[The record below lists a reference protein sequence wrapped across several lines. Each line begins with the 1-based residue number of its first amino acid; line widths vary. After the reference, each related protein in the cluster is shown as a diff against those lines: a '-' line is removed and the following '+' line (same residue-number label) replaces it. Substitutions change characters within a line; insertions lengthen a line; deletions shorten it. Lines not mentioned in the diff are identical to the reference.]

1 MDKITCFFTL
11 IVLNSFLPTLT
22 SSQPLTIF
30 NLTTDQNALINF
42 RNTITDGSVLAQN
55 WSTNT
60 SICYWIGV
68 SCGPKHQRVTA
79 LNISGLE
86 LKGTI
91 APHLGN
97 LTFLQSLDISSNNLT
112 GTIPPE
118 ISKLRRLKVVN
129 LASNHLTGSI
139 PNGVFN
145 NISSLV
151 EINLRFNRL
160 SGRVPNDICSFT
172 SNLKRIYLRGNQ
184 IEGEIPASIHS
195 CRELEELNLAENHF
209 NGYIPTG
216 IWSLPKLR
224 ILYLYSNQLQGFPAD
239 VGNVEGIEEVHI
251 NDNNLTGGIPSFI
264 FNISSLRYLDL
275 SSNRLSG
282 SIPNDTLYNLPV
294 IEGLYLSTNNLTGG
308 IPKQFGNLTS
318 LIQLELARNKLT
330 GELREELG
338 NLAYLDVLQLSYNDF
353 LSGPIPSSIFNLSS
367 LSVLTLQQ
375 NLFSGSLPSDM
386 GLSILSL
393 EELVLSYN
401 RLTSHRNLFSGPI
414 PNFGTLT
421 NLQVLRLWENNL
433 TGTGFLSSLTS
444 CRYLENLEITDNPLN
459 GILPTSVGNLSSSL
473 VSIFAWGCEIQ
484 GIIPSE
490 IGNLRSLQY
499 LDLSEN
505 QLTGLIPAT
514 MGELNQLYSLSLGGN
529 RLQGYIPRDLC
540 RLSLL
545 GRLFLYDNMLTG
557 PIPDCIGQLESLT
570 EVYSYSN
577 KLNST
582 IPSGLWNL
590 KGLIRLDLSVNSF
603 GGQLSP
609 QIGSLNSLS
618 ILDLSH
624 NQFTGDIPISIDGCR
639 SLQSLNL
646 SNSNFSGSIP
656 ESLGTNIRSLGTLNL
671 SNNRLSGLIPKSL
684 ENVRG
689 LRYFDVSYNNLD
701 GEIPNGGPFVN
712 FTALSFAH
720 NSALCAEAIFEV
732 PTCPESRGRSRSNR
746 IAQIMKF
753 VVPTFVSTIILIV
766 VILIFIRRRKRG
778 TITPPPTDISLKTTA
793 CRRFSYIELDRGTSS
808 FSELNLLGR
817 GGFGSVF
824 KATLSDG
831 LEIAVKV
838 FNLQL
843 EAAIKSFD
851 TESEIL
857 SSIRHRNLVPVIGCC
872 ANTEFRALILEYMQN
887 GSLEKWLHSEN
898 YCLDL
903 VQRLSIATD
912 VALAL
917 EYLHHGHTY
926 PVVHCDI
933 KPSNVL
939 LDEDMTAHVGDF
951 GISKLFDEGETMIQ
965 TTTVATIGYAAPEY
979 GSEGKVSTKGDVYS
993 YGIMLLEMFTRK
1005 RPTGDMFSGEMSIKE
1020 WVRENGAIEVIVAP
1034 GLLSREDQHFSEHEQ
1049 CVSSVFDLAMKCLAF
1064 LPDERIDMIQVVA
1077 TLHKVKSKLIAATE
1091 VNIMPR
1097 P

>member
-1 MDKITCFFTL
+1 MEIFTCFFSFAL
-11 IVLNSFLPTLT
+11 ITFNSFLTLT
-22 SSQPLTIF
+22 LSKPTFF
-30 NLTTDQNALINF
+30 NFTTDQNALIAF
-42 RNTITDGSVLAQN
+42 KNTISVDGLVLKQN

-60 SICYWIGV
+60 SVCYWIGV

-79 LNISGLE
+79 LNVSGLE

-97 LTFLQSLDISSNNLT
+97 LTFLRSLDISSNNLT
-112 GTIPPE
+112 
-118 ISKLRRLKVVN
+118 
-129 LASNHLTGSI
+129 ASNQLTGPI
-139 PNGVFN
+139 PNGMFS
-145 NISSLV
+145 IPSLV
-151 EINLRFNRL
+151 NINMIDNRL
-160 SGRVPNDICSFT
+160 SGKLPNDLCNT
-172 SNLKRIYLRGNQ
+172 SQNLIKTIYLYDNQLHGQIPGNIFKCSQ
-184 IEGEIPASIHS
+184 
-195 CRELEELNLAENHF
+195 LEELDLDNNHF
-209 NGYIPTG
+209 NGNIP
-216 IWSLPKLR
+216 IEISSAPMLR
-224 ILYLYSNQLQGFPAD
+224 ILSLQSNQLQG
-239 VGNVEGIEEVHI
+239 GNTSFLFNISSIRVMDLSYNSLFGSIPTDTLYNLPEIQELYLANV
-251 NDNNLTGGIPSFI
+251 NLTGGIP
-264 FNISSLRYLDL
+264 
-275 SSNRLSG
+275 
-282 SIPNDTLYNLPV
+282 T
-294 IEGLYLSTNNLTGG
+294 
-308 IPKQFGNLTS
+308 QFGNLTS
-318 LIQLELARNKLT
+318 LTMLDLSYNKLT
-330 GELREELG
+330 GELPVELG
-338 NLAYLDVLQLSYNDF
+338 NLAYLEVLAAPYNDL
-353 LSGPIPSSIFNLSS
+353 LSGPIPSSIFNLSA
-367 LSVLTLQQ
+367 LSVLALQQ

-386 GLSILSL
+386 GLSVFSLKKLILSM
-393 EELVLSYN
+393 N
-401 RLTSHRNLFSGPI
+401 RLTGEIPSCIANASELTKLVLNKNFLSGPI

-421 NLQVLRLWENNL
+421 NLQFLRLWENNL

-444 CRYLENLEITDNPLN
+444 CRYLENLEITHNPLN
-459 GILPTSVGNLSSSL
+459 GILPTSVGNLSTSL
-473 VSIFAWGCEIQ
+473 DTILASGCKIH

-490 IGNLRSLQY
+490 IGNLKSLQS
-499 LDLSEN
+499 LDLSGN
-505 QLTGLIPAT
+505 QLTGFIPAT
-514 MGELNQLYSLSLGGN
+514 MGGLNQLYVLDLDRN
-529 RLQGYIPRDLC
+529 RLRGYIPRDLC
-540 RLSLL
+540 QLSHL
-545 GRLFLYDNMLTG
+545 GQLYLYNNMLTG

-570 EVYSYSN
+570 EVYCNYN

-590 KGLIRLDLSVNSF
+590 KGLIMLDLSVNSF

-609 QIGSLNSLS
+609 QIGNLNSLS

-624 NQFTGDIPISIDGCR
+624 NQFTGDIPSSIDGCR

-646 SNSNFSGSIP
+646 SNNNFSGSIP
-656 ESLGTNIRSLGTLNL
+656 ESLGTNLRGLGTLNL

-689 LRYFDVSYNNLD
+689 LRYFDVSYNELD

-712 FTALSFAH
+712 FTAQSFAH
-720 NSALCAEAIFEV
+720 NSALCGNAKLEV
-732 PTCPESRGRSRSNR
+732 PTCPESRGRSRSKR
-746 IAQIMKF
+746 ITRIIKY

-778 TITPPPTDISLKTTA
+778 TITPPPADISLKTIA

-831 LEIAVKV
+831 LDIAVKV

-843 EAAIKSFD
+843 EAATKSFD

-1005 RPTGDMFSGEMSIKE
+1005 RPTDDMFSTEMSLKE
-1020 WVRENGAIEVIVAP
+1020 WVRENGATEVIVAP
-1034 GLLSREDQHFSEHEQ
+1034 GLLLSREDQHFSAHEQ

-1064 LPDERIDMIQVVA
+1064 LLETCGPILISTQTKNL
-1077 TLHKVKSKLIAATE
+1077 TLIITHFT
-1091 VNIMPR
+1091 
-1097 P
+1097 